1 MTGDRIRLVG
11 YRVLAVAA
19 LITAVAFL
27 VYSSRLA
34 SELAERERQR
44 MFLWADAVVEVMS
57 APEAESV
64 EYPMRLVEIDPG
76 SPALLVDGDGVLLM
90 SRNLPEDSAGAQ
102 KTADRIISSGNRID
116 ITTDTGETYRIC
128 YGDSA
133 LLATLRCFPYIELLV
148 ISFFLIITYFAI
160 RASRRAEEN
169 RIWVGLSRETAHQLG
184 TPISSLM
191 GWIECLKADVRHA
204 PDSVNGIIMEMER
217 DVIRLSD
224 VSDRFSKIGACPVL
238 KPVNL
243 SELIGSVVRYMS
255 RRLSSEIVI
264 SAVVADGAVTVGGSS
279 ELLRWVLEN
288 LIKNAVDAMDGAGA
302 VTITLSQC
310 DKGAVIDV
318 ADTGKGIP
326 HQKWRTVFSAGYTTK
341 GKGWGLG
348 LTLARRIVCDY
359 HRGSIA
365 VLSSVVG
372 QGTTFRIIIP

>member
-57 APEAESV
+57 VPEAESV

-76 SPALLVDGDGVLLM
+76 SPALLVDGDGVLFM
-90 SRNLPEDSAGAQ
+90 SRNLPEDSAEAQ

-318 ADTGKGIP
+318 TDTGKGIP
-326 HQKWRTVFSAGYTTK
+326 RQKWKTVFSAGYTTK

>member
-11 YRVLAVAA
+11 YRALAVAA

-34 SELAERERQR
+34 SELAERERLR

-57 APEAESV
+57 ASEAESV

-90 SRNLPEDSAGAQ
+90 SRNLPEDSAEAQ

-133 LLATLRCFPYIELLV
+133 LLATLRRFPYIELLV

-160 RASRRAEEN
+160 RASHRAEEN

-191 GWIECLKADVRHA
+191 GWIECLKADA
-204 PDSVNGIIMEMER
+204 
-217 DVIRLSD
+217 
-224 VSDRFSKIGACPVL
+224 
-238 KPVNL
+238 
-243 SELIGSVVRYMS
+243 
-255 RRLSSEIVI
+255 
-264 SAVVADGAVTVGGSS
+264 
-279 ELLRWVLEN
+279 
-288 LIKNAVDAMDGAGA
+288 
-302 VTITLSQC
+302 Q
-310 DKGAVIDV
+310 
-318 ADTGKGIP
+318 
-326 HQKWRTVFSAGYTTK
+326 
-341 GKGWGLG
+341 
-348 LTLARRIVCDY
+348 
-359 HRGSIA
+359 
-365 VLSSVVG
+365 
-372 QGTTFRIIIP
+372 